1 MNDGNKSTM
10 KRADIVRMA
19 LESLGANK
27 LRSLLTMLG
36 ITIGVFS
43 VIGVMTAISAL
54 QGSVETGL
62 SFLGSNI
69 FQFSRTPAFR
79 GNDLEKYRNRP
90 NITYDQAR
98 RFAYL
103 MQEHT
108 EVVCFK
114 IWKSNIAATREGRK
128 TNPNQKIVGT
138 NAYFLE
144 ANSNTIASGRM
155 LNASDVELAR
165 PVAVIGADIE
175 RKLFPNENPLGRSLR
190 IAGRNY
196 TVIGVF
202 VSKGSAFGG
211 SNDDTSA
218 IPISRYFADFGSSN
232 RSLGI
237 SVQSRTQASYDATLG
252 KAVGILRVVRGLDAG
267 EPDDFDI
274 YSNDSLTAAFTQ
286 VAGTIRLGAL
296 VISGIALLAA
306 GVGIMNIMLVSVT
319 ERTREIGIRKSL
331 GARRGDILGQFL
343 LESLFLS
350 ELGGVI
356 GIGLGVLGG
365 NALALYLKADVV
377 FPWGW
382 AAVGLIVCSAIG
394 IGFGMVPAQKAAAL
408 NPVDALGYE

>member
-1 MNDGNKSTM
+1 M
-10 KRADIVRMA
+10 KLSELFRMA
-19 LESLGANK
+19 LDSLGANK
-27 LRSLLTMLG
+27 LRSLLTVLG
-36 ITIGVFS
+36 VTIGVFS

-54 QGSVETGL
+54 QGSIESGL

-79 GNDLEKYRNRP
+79 GNDNEKYRNRP
-90 NITYDQAR
+90 NISYEQAR
-98 RFAYL
+98 RFASL
-103 MQEHT
+103 MQEET

-128 TNPNQKIVGT
+128 TNPNQKLVGT
-138 NAYFLE
+138 NAFFLE
-144 ANSNTIASGRM
+144 ANSNTIERGRM

-165 PVAVIGADIE
+165 PVVVIGGDIE
-175 RKLFPNENPLGRSLR
+175 SKLFPQENPLGRNVR

-202 VSKGSAFGG
+202 ATKGSAFGG

-232 RSLGI
+232 RSIGI
-237 SVQSRTQASYDATLG
+237 SVQSRTQSTYDATLG
-252 KAVGILRVVRGLDAG
+252 KAVGVMRVVRGLDAE

-286 VAGTIRLGAL
+286 VAGTIRIGAL
-296 VISGIALLAA
+296 VISGIALVAA

-319 ERTREIGIRKSL
+319 ERTREIGLRKSL
-331 GARRGDILGQFL
+331 GARNEDILRQFL

-350 ELGGVI
+350 QLGGLF
-356 GIGLGVLGG
+356 GIALGVLGG
-365 NALALYLKADVV
+365 NALALFLKAGVV

-394 IGFGMVPAQKAAAL
+394 IGFGMFPARKAAAL
-408 NPVDALGYE
+408 DPIEALGYE